1 MYELMNNSGDDAEK
15 YLLDVKNMSDEEFQN
30 NIIRFEQQFGYAEG
44 DRNSERAVMRYI
56 ETDEEKGK
64 RYQCLFYE
72 FEGNTLYGVTAY
84 FSKEYEDEEVME
96 LLRTID
102 FKFE

>member
-1 MYELMNNSGDDAEK
+1 M
-15 YLLDVKNMSDEEFQN
+15 
-30 NIIRFEQQFGYAEG
+30 GYI
-44 DRNSERAVMRYI
+44 DN
-56 ETDEEKGK
+56 
-64 RYQCLFYE
+64 YQCLFYE